1 MPIKRLPITDITIH
15 LVNKKAYLTNFGT
28 TIACCISMKILFA
41 FLLLLSLVSCIEI
54 SDDITIKNDGSGTF
68 RYKINL
74 SESKVK
80 VNSILALDSLNGK
93 PVPSKAE
100 ISAKINE
107 FVRLL
112 DAQSGIS
119 NVVVEENYTD
129 FIFKFS
135 CDFASI
141 KQLQDG
147 VRLSIEQITNEKA
160 SASAEQ
166 YWLSWDGN
174 SLVRTIPAYVAQ
186 EIKNYKFED
195 EEQLK
200 LGVYASITRFERPVV
215 SFENKLGTLSK
226 NQMSVLVRTNTFD
239 LKNNQ
244 HLLDNT
250 IVLTPR

>member
-1 MPIKRLPITDITIH
+1 
-15 LVNKKAYLTNFGT
+15 
-28 TIACCISMKILFA
+28 MKILFS

-74 SESKVK
+74 SESLVK

-112 DAQSGIS
+112 DAQSGIT
-119 NVVVEENYTD
+119 NVLVEENYTD
-129 FIFKFS
+129 YIFKFS
-135 CDFASI
+135 CDFTNI
-141 KQLQDG
+141 KQLQDAI
-147 VRLSIEQITNEKA
+147 RLTIEQITNEKYPVG
-160 SASAEQ
+160 AEQ
-166 YWLSWDGN
+166 YWLSWDGTT
-174 SLVRTIPAYVAQ
+174 LVRTIPAYFTQ
-186 EIKNYKFED
+186 QIKNFKFED
-195 EEQLK
+195 DEKLK
-200 LGVYASITRFERPVV
+200 TGVYASITRFERTVA
-215 SFENKLGTLSK
+215 SFENKLGALSK

>member
-1 MPIKRLPITDITIH
+1 MKYFLFIL
-15 LVNKKAYLTNFGT
+15 
-28 TIACCISMKILFA
+28 TIAIL
-41 FLLLLSLVSCIEI
+41 SSCIEI
-54 SDDITIKNDGSGTF
+54 SDDLTLNNDGSGTL

-80 VNSILALDSLNGK
+80 VNSILALDSLDGK

-112 DAQSGIS
+112 DAQVGIS
-119 NVVVEENYTD
+119 NVLVEENYTD

-135 CDFASI
+135 CDFSSVRN
-141 KQLQDG
+141 LQDG
-147 VRLSIEQITNEKA
+147 IKLSIAQLSNDKYTA
-160 SASAEQ
+160 PAEQ
-166 YWLSWDGN
+166 FWLSWDGN
-174 SLVRTIPAYVAQ
+174 TLVRSIPAYITQ
-186 EIKNYKFED
+186 QIKNYKLED
-195 EEQLK
+195 EELLK
-200 LGVYASITRFERPVV
+200 TGIYTSIARFERPVA

-226 NQMSVLVRTNTFD
+226 NQLAVMVRTNTFE
-239 LKNNQ
+239 LKANQ